1 MAMASRNA
9 VIELS
14 TLDYGSTMS
23 SMAMDGLFLIM
34 DKYPN
39 MAYGEMAQWL
49 IMAKIIAMLSLLDA
63 IIYE

>member
-1 MAMASRNA
+1 M
-9 VIELS
+9 IELS

-34 DKYPN
+34 DKYAN